1 MLRLVTNRERWTAGL
16 RCTTFLRYGGAALS
30 VWLALSL
37 WSVSPVFH
45 HHSFALFLAAVLLT
59 ARFLG
64 FGPALFCSLLS
75 TACLDFFVIVP
86 RFSFSL
92 SSGDLQNLGA
102 FLALSVFAG
111 SMARQKSRAELRAE
125 KTTREM
131 AAIVEYSDDA
141 IFSTSPDGTIT
152 SWNRGAERLYGYGA
166 QEAVGASVYQLAP
179 PERRQE
185 VDRSVQVLSGGGYVE
200 PYQTERLRKDGTL
213 VPVVLT
219 VSPLRNAQGKI
230 VGASSITR
238 DISAQ
243 KQSEEAVRRSEK
255 LATAGRLAASIAH
268 EINNPL
274 EAVINLL
281 YLARHDSAN
290 AQQYLTMAE
299 QEVGRIARL
308 AQQTL
313 GFVRDTSSPGWM
325 DPAVIMDEILEL
337 YSRKLDGRRIRVSR
351 RYRQSSPISG
361 YSGEL
366 RQLLANLLVNAV
378 DAMADGGSLQVRVV
392 AGRQWSDGR
401 EGVRITVAD
410 NGSGI
415 PQENLR
421 RIFEPFYT
429 TKKDTGTGLGL
440 WVSHGIVQKHG
451 GSIRVRSRA
460 EGPSTGTVFSVF
472 MPYGYEV
479 SRVAS
484 SEAFCFAGSD
494 LHATKGQ

>member
-1 MLRLVTNRERWTAGL
+1 MRSTS
-16 RCTTFLRYGGAALS
+16 FMRYGGAALA

-37 WSVSPVFH
+37 WSLSPVFH
-45 HHSFALFLAAVLLT
+45 RHSFALFLAAVLLT

-64 FGPALFCSLLS
+64 FGPAMFCSLLS
-75 TACLDFFVIVP
+75 TACLDFFVLVP

-92 SSGDLQNLGA
+92 SSEDLQSLGA
-102 FLALSVFAG
+102 FLAISVFAG
-111 SMARQKSRAELRAE
+111 SMARQKSRAELRADR
-125 KTTREM
+125 TTHEM

-152 SWNRGAERLYGYGA
+152 SWNRGAERLYGYSA
-166 QEAVGASVYQLAP
+166 REAVGASVYQLAP
-179 PERRQE
+179 PGRREE
-185 VDRSVQVLSGGGYVE
+185 VDRSMQVLNGGGRVE
-200 PYQTERLRKDGTL
+200 PYQTERRRKDGTL

-219 VSPLRNAQGKI
+219 VSPLRDAKGNI
-230 VGASSITR
+230 VGASAITR
-238 DISAQ
+238 DMSAQ

-290 AQQYLTMAE
+290 THQYLTMAE
-299 QEVGRIARL
+299 QEVGRIACL

-313 GFVRDTSSPGWM
+313 GFVRDTGSPGWM
-325 DPAVIMDEILEL
+325 DPAVIMDEMLQL
-337 YSRKLDGRRIRVSR
+337 YSRKLEGKRIRVTR
-351 RYRQSSPISG
+351 RYRNSGPISG

-378 DAMADGGSLQVRVV
+378 DAMAEGGSLQVRVA
-392 AGRQWSDGR
+392 AGRQWADGR
-401 EGVRITVAD
+401 EGIRITVAD
-410 NGSGI
+410 NGTGV
-415 PQENLR
+415 PRENLR

-440 WVSHGIVQKHG
+440 WVSRGIVQKHG
-451 GSIRVRSRA
+451 GLIRVRSRA
-460 EGPSTGTVFSVF
+460 EGPATGTVFTVF

-479 SRVAS
+479 SKVA
-484 SEAFCFAGSD
+484 
-494 LHATKGQ
+494 

>member
-1 MLRLVTNRERWTAGL
+1 
-16 RCTTFLRYGGAALS
+16 
-30 VWLALSL
+30 
-37 WSVSPVFH
+37 
-45 HHSFALFLAAVLLT
+45 
-59 ARFLG
+59 
-64 FGPALFCSLLS
+64 
-75 TACLDFFVIVP
+75 
-86 RFSFSL
+86 
-92 SSGDLQNLGA
+92 
-102 FLALSVFAG
+102 
-111 SMARQKSRAELRAE
+111 
-125 KTTREM
+125 M

-141 IFSTSPDGTIT
+141 IFSKSPDGTIT
-152 SWNRGAERLYGYGA
+152 SWNRGAERLYGYSA

-179 PERRQE
+179 PERREE
-185 VDRSVQVLSGGGYVE
+185 VDRNLQVFNRGDRVE
-200 PYQTERLRKDGTL
+200 PYQTERVRKDGTL
-213 VPVVLT
+213 VPVVLS
-219 VSPLRNAQGKI
+219 VSPLRNAKREI
-230 VGASSITR
+230 VGASVITR

-290 AQQYLTMAE
+290 AHQYLTMAE

-313 GFVRDTSSPGWM
+313 GFVRDTGSPGWM
-325 DPAVIMDEILEL
+325 DPAAIMDEILEL
-337 YSRKLDGRRIRVSR
+337 YSRKLEGRRIRVTR
-351 RYRQSSPISG
+351 RYRNSSEISG

-378 DAMADGGSLQVRVV
+378 DAMADGGSLQVRVA

-401 EGVRITVAD
+401 EGIRITVAD

-415 PQENLR
+415 PRESLR

-440 WVSHGIVQKHG
+440 WVSRGIVQKHG
-451 GSIRVRSRA
+451 GSIRVRSRS
-460 EGPSTGTVFSVF
+460 EGEATGTVFSVF

-479 SRVAS
+479 SRVA
-484 SEAFCFAGSD
+484 
-494 LHATKGQ
+494 